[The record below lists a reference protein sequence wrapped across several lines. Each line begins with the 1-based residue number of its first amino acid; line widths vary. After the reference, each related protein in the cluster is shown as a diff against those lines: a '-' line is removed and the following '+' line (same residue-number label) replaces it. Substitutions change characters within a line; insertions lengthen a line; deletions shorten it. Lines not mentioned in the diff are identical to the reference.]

1 MLAPRRTAYGARLPP
16 SSSSACRPT
25 ATVGNG
31 ASPTA
36 RPTRPLPLRACGA
49 VFAGSVVAAAEL
61 RALAHAE
68 VVALCR
74 ALPRVVVA
82 VFVDGVSVGATASA
96 RRTTA
101 LSLRPGYEGLRAASQ
116 QSCGLPVDAGKRALA
131 ATSPVMLDVA
141 ACVIGAPQLRRRL
154 HPRKLDVGY
163 SFGVPL
169 ARGAAAVKRGRMAR
183 AAARLRRAKRWPN
196 VASGQARVI
205 FAFAAPEAHYGT
217 NVAGVAPPV
226 AANLARRSA
235 NAAGNGGRG
244 VALGL
249 AEAVQARAAQRSLA
263 ALGLIA
269 PLVRYARE

>member
-1 MLAPRRTAYGARLPP
+1 M
-16 SSSSACRPT
+16 
-25 ATVGNG
+25 
-31 ASPTA
+31 
-36 RPTRPLPLRACGA
+36 
-49 VFAGSVVAAAEL
+49 
-61 RALAHAE
+61 
-68 VVALCR
+68 
-74 ALPRVVVA
+74 
-82 VFVDGVSVGATASA
+82 
-96 RRTTA
+96 
-101 LSLRPGYEGLRAASQ
+101 
-116 QSCGLPVDAGKRALA
+116 
-131 ATSPVMLDVA
+131 
-141 ACVIGAPQLRRRL
+141 
-154 HPRKLDVGY
+154 
-163 SFGVPL
+163 
-169 ARGAAAVKRGRMAR
+169 KRGRMAR
-183 AAARLRRAKRWPN
+183 AAARLRRVKRWPN